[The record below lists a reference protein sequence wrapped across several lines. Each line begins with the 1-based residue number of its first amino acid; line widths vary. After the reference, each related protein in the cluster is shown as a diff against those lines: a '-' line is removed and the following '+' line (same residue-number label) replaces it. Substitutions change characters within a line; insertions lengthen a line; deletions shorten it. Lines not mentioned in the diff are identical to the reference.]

1 MKRFSSRPLPDFK
14 SLYRALFNH
23 KNSDSELVFFDLGRD
38 ALLFGVEVLG
48 IKPGGTILIPAYMC
62 NSTIEP
68 LSKAGYKIIFFD
80 VKDDLNFDLNMIES
94 LITSLDID
102 AILSVHY
109 FGFPTNILDLVR
121 LCKKYNV
128 KVIEDCA
135 HSFLTKTHG
144 KSVGSFGDVAIF
156 SMRKTLGVPDGGA
169 LKINVG
175 SASTYPIIDNKRQWF
190 TEVLYLV
197 SRVFESIICFI
208 GFPNLYSH
216 KIDELK
222 KLIRN
227 ILPNRHNNT
236 SQVSQALPVKSS
248 FQLKAYL
255 NNIEYKDHI
264 IERRKHNYNALV
276 LEAEKIGLKSLFP
289 QLPDGCVPQFFILV
303 DKKKQLVSWLREHGV
318 GAVTWPG
325 LELPQEIAN
334 RQVDFPVTNSLNEH
348 LAMLPIHQSLND
360 NDMVSI
366 IDLLKKWSTTQ

>member
-1 MKRFSSRPLPDFK
+1 MKRFPSRPLPDFK

-23 KNSDSELVFFDLGRD
+23 KKPDNDLVFFDLGRD

-48 IKPGGTILIPAYMC
+48 IKPGGKILIPAYMC

-68 LSKAGYKIIFFD
+68 LTNAGYKIIFFD
-80 VKDDLNFDLNMIES
+80 VKNDLNFDLNIIES
-94 LITSLDID
+94 LINNSDID

-109 FGFPTNILDLVR
+109 FGFPTNILDLFC

-135 HSFLTKTHG
+135 HSFLSKNHG
-144 KSVGSFGDVAIF
+144 KSVGLIGDVAIF

-175 SASTYPIIDNKRQWF
+175 SSKTYPIVKNKMQWF
-190 TEVLYLV
+190 TEVLYLG
-197 SRVFESIICFI
+197 SRVLESIICFV
-208 GFPNLYSH
+208 GFPNLYSNR
-216 KIDELK
+216 IDKVK
-222 KLIRN
+222 KLIRDT
-227 ILPNRHNNT
+227 LPNRNNNL
-236 SQVSQALPVKSS
+236 SQVNQVQPVKSS

-255 NNIEYKDHI
+255 NNIDYKDHI
-264 IERRKHNYNALV
+264 IERRRQNYNSLV
-276 LEAEKIGLKSLFP
+276 LEAKKIGLKILYP
-289 QLPDGCVPQFFILV
+289 QLPDGCIPQFFILV

-325 LELPQEIAN
+325 PELPQEIAN

-360 NDMVSI
+360 NDMASI
-366 IDLLKKWSTTQ
+366 ISLLKKWSATQ